1 MIADIS
7 SCKSRCLKN
16 LKKHIK
22 KLVEISLT
30 QNDSEYYLKVTGV
43 GKKAFCENVQIIAN
57 HTTNNNESKNNFILG
72 IAF

>member
-1 MIADIS
+1 M
-7 SCKSRCLKN
+7 
-16 LKKHIK
+16 
-22 KLVEISLT
+22 VEISLT

-57 HTTNNNESKNNFILG
+57 HTTNNNESKNSFILG